1 MNKLIA
7 TIIAVFITLFGG
19 TVASALTV
27 ENCAESD
34 TTPVGV
40 ECPVDENG
48 NQDIDEDGLYPLTI
62 VLGESDEIPP
72 ETTVPATTVPAVLP
86 ATGSSGVSS
95 LLQIGALFLS
105 GGLIVAA
112 VSRRR
117 STAPAA

>member
-7 TIIAVFITLFGG
+7 TLIAVFITVFGASA
-19 TVASALTV
+19 ASALTSDD
-27 ENCAESD
+27 CAESD
-34 TTPVGV
+34 TVLPGI
-40 ECPVDENG
+40 ECPVDEPVG
-48 NQDIDEDGLYPLTI
+48 DDGFYPLEI
-62 VLGESDEIPP
+62 IEGEGDEIP
-72 ETTVPATTVPAVLP
+72 ETTVPPTTIPTILP
-86 ATGSSGVSS
+86 ATGSSGVSG